1 MDATVCAIDGT
12 VNCASR
18 EEGRPALAG
27 AAAAAAAGVIFSTG
41 AGAATGDFD
50 LEETVV
56 CIGLADVLETVMGT
70 GLATARVLEMVGET
84 GFAVDA
90 LGLAG
95 ALGATGTLAAG
106 FALTLATGF
115 AVLTAAPL
123 VTGLLWAFAT
133 GLAAG
138 LGTTLAATFETPL
151 ATGFADAWATDLLAG
166 LADLAAGLAATA
178 ALPLPAGALL
188 SFPDLAF
195 TSCLLAE
202 ISCAWSVDP
211 AFPPRPLEGFSG
223 GASPARECT
232 GLPTG
237 KPISCKIE
245 TIIWL
250 SI

>member
-1 MDATVCAIDGT
+1 M
-12 VNCASR
+12 
-18 EEGRPALAG
+18 
-27 AAAAAAAGVIFSTG
+27 
-41 AGAATGDFD
+41 
-50 LEETVV
+50 
-56 CIGLADVLETVMGT
+56 ETVMGT
-70 GLATARVLEMVGET
+70 GLATARVLERGGET
-84 GFAVDA
+84 GFEADA

-95 ALGATGTLAAG
+95 ALGATGALVAG

-123 VTGLLWAFAT
+123 VTGLVWT
-133 GLAAG
+133 LAAG
-138 LGTTLAATFETPL
+138 LGTTLVATVEAPL

-166 LADLAAGLAATA
+166 LATGATA
-178 ALPLPAGALL
+178 ALPLAAGALL
-188 SFPDLAF
+188 FFPDLAF